1 MGRPLCGVLSA
12 EGKMYVA
19 FVKDEGQAGEF
30 MKLLSAPEALI
41 IAYCKDHNIECEER
55 RLS

>member
-1 MGRPLCGVLSA
+1 MGKPLCGVLSA

-19 FVKDEGQAGEF
+19 FVKDEEQAGEF
-30 MKLLSAPEALI
+30 MKLLGAPGNLI
-41 IAYCKDHNIECEER
+41 EEYCEDHNIECEER